1 MQAVVFDF
9 FGVICSEIAPFVLP
23 KYMSQEAAVL
33 YKSTMVHKADLGQIG
48 LDEVLEHLSGVTGI
62 SAAQLKTE
70 FWSYVKIDPQMLALI
85 ESLRKDYRTALLSNA
100 IKPFLREVMAKHD
113 LERLFDVILVSAE
126 EGIAKP
132 DPAFFQRM
140 IDKLG
145 VPAKECLFIDD
156 NIVNVETA
164 KLVGMK
170 AVLFE
175 GIEKLKRDLAAAEDG
190 SPRMA

>member
-23 KYMSQEAAVL
+23 KYMSPEAAVL
-33 YKSTMVHKADLGQIG
+33 YKSTMVHKADLGQMG
-48 LDEVLEHLSGVTGI
+48 LDEVLEHLSGVTGV

-70 FWSYVKIDPQMLALI
+70 FWSYVKIDSEMVALI
-85 ESLRKDYRTALLSNA
+85 ESLRKNYRTALLSNA

-170 AVLFE
+170 AVFFE
-175 GIEKLKRDLAAAEDG
+175 GIEKLKRDLAAADDG
-190 SPRMA
+190 SSS

>member
-1 MQAVVFDF
+1 MQVVVFDF

-23 KYMSQEAAVL
+23 KYMSPEAAVL

-48 LDEVLEHLSGVTGI
+48 LDEVLEHLSGVTGV
-62 SAAQLKTE
+62 SAAQLKAE
-70 FWSYVKIDPQMLALI
+70 FWSYVKIDAEMVALI
-85 ESLRKDYRTALLSNA
+85 ESLRKNYRTALLSNA
-100 IKPFLREVMAKHD
+100 IKPFLREVLAKHD

-132 DPAFFQRM
+132 DPAFFQQM

-164 KLVGMK
+164 KLVGMQ
-170 AVLFE
+170 AVLFAGVE
-175 GIEKLKRDLAAAEDG
+175 DLRTKLAQA
-190 SPRMA
+190 

>member
-9 FGVICSEIAPFVLP
+9 FGVICSEITPFVLP
-23 KYMSQEAAVL
+23 KYMSPEAAVL

-48 LDEVLEHLSGVTGI
+48 LDEVLEHLSGVTGV
-62 SAAQLKTE
+62 SAAQLKAE
-70 FWSYVKIDPQMLALI
+70 FWLHVKIDPVMVTLI
-85 ESLRKDYRTALLSNA
+85 EGLRQNYRTALLSNA
-100 IKPFLREVMAKHD
+100 IKPFLREILGKHD
-113 LERLFDVILVSAE
+113 LERLFDIIMVSAE

-164 KLVGMK
+164 KLVGMQ

-175 GIEKLKRDLAAAEDG
+175 DVESLQTELALV
-190 SPRMA
+190 

>member
-9 FGVICSEIAPFVLP
+9 FGVICSEITPFVLP
-23 KYMSQEAAVL
+23 KYMSPEAAVL

-48 LDEVLEHLSGVTGI
+48 LEDVLEHLSGVTGV
-62 SAAQLKTE
+62 SAAQLKAE
-70 FWSYVKIDPQMLALI
+70 FWSYVKIDPEMVALI
-85 ESLRKDYRTALLSNA
+85 EDLRKTYRTALLTNA
-100 IKPFLREVMAKHD
+100 IKPFVREVMAKHD
-113 LERLFDVILVSAE
+113 LERLFDIILVSAE

-132 DPAFFQRM
+132 DPAFFLRM
-140 IDKLG
+140 IEKLG
-145 VPAKECLFIDD
+145 LPAGECLFIDD

-175 GIEKLKRDLAAAEDG
+175 GVETLKRDLADAA
-190 SPRMA
+190 